1 MVTIAPANGAG
12 CNEAVCAS
20 IVSKCTLLRSCDCQI
35 TEDGCPCCKKCFACL
50 EFLQAD
56 CCACVGLCPVQNVT
70 VSVVQVWS
78 LTQFYSVDFS
88 QSRIGVNKCVFNKR
102 TIEVCVCGV

>member
-1 MVTIAPANGAG
+1 MPSKTCSSSTSPVVTSESPPVVTIAPANGAG

-78 LTQFYSVDFS
+78 LAQ
-88 QSRIGVNKCVFNKR
+88 
-102 TIEVCVCGV
+102 